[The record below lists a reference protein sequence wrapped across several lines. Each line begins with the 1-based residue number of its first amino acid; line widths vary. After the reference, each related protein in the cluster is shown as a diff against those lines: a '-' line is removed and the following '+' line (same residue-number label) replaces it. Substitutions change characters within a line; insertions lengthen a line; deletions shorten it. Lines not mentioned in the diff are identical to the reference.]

1 MRIGNHTLRTSLAAA
16 LLLAGVTTAAHGFA
30 PGGMSPFGGGSRS
43 MTIIKGNVLCAGC
56 ELTEVRKAQ
65 PGLPHLYQLTHRQGQ
80 VVLQVK
86 TINGSGMWEAPLSPL
101 FAVRAKDSVFGQLT
115 AEENL
120 TKEVEIVGITRNT
133 RTLDIATVTVN
144 K

>member
-1 MRIGNHTLRTSLAAA
+1 MNIGNHTLRTGLAAA
-16 LLLAGVTTAAHGFA
+16 LLLAAVTTAAHGFA
-30 PGGMSPFGGGSRS
+30 PGGMSPFGGGSRG
-43 MTIIKGNVLCAGC
+43 MTLIKGNVLCSGC

-86 TINGSGMWEAPLSPL
+86 TINGSGLWEAPQSPL
-101 FAVRAKDSVFGQLT
+101 FAVRAKDEVFRQLT

-120 TKEVEIVGITRNT
+120 TKEVEIAGIIRST
-133 RTLDIATVTVN
+133 RTLDIATVTVSQ
-144 K
+144 